1 MMLVKLK
8 FIMFL
13 IFVNFSYFSN
23 LLSSE
28 SLENVLIDAFN
39 YYPDIKKSKFDL
51 KASRA
56 DVSISKTDFLP
67 SIDLT
72 LSQGRKISKSNP
84 DTSSYNYSNLNPSS
98 LDLELSQPLGA
109 TKYLN
114 LKSAKNNFLVSEFK
128 DKSLVQEV
136 LYKATK
142 NYYNFLK
149 ERFLLDVAIKNEKN
163 LIQKF
168 DATEKR
174 FSFKDVTKTDVFQ
187 AKARLAEATSKR
199 LEAENNLEI
208 ARSDFKSVV
217 GRDPK
222 IIWYDTKDNKKITG
236 SNPKDW
242 SKFAKMPKLPNSL
255 DNSLALALKNNP
267 ELNQI
272 KLELE
277 NSKINIK
284 KNGLNF
290 LPEFSITGTY
300 GKSLE
305 STRAINRK
313 ETYEIT
319 ADFTVP
325 IFNKGHNIYNLNK
338 SRNQASSSSN
348 SLKTKEINLIHDVK
362 STWNK
367 IQSLISS
374 IESLKISVESNLVAL
389 DGVSKEAGVGTRT
402 TLNILDAEK
411 ELTEAEANLVNAQF
425 NLIDSSYKLLKS
437 CGLMN
442 LNYLEIK

>member
-1 MMLVKLK
+1 MFIPLNFLLFFLLINFYSISHLK
-8 FIMFL
+8 
-13 IFVNFSYFSN
+13 
-23 LLSSE
+23 SSE
-28 SLENVLIDAFN
+28 TLGSVLVDAYN

-51 KASRA
+51 EASKK
-56 DVSISKTDFLP
+56 DLNISKTDFLP

-72 LSQGRKISKSNP
+72 LSQGKQITKSNP
-84 DTSSYNYSNLNPSS
+84 DTSNYNYTTLNPSS
-98 LDLELSQPLGA
+98 LDLALSQPLGA

-128 DKSLVQEV
+128 NESLIQDI

-149 ERFLLDVAIKNEKN
+149 ERFLLDVAIKNEEN

-168 DATEKR
+168 EATEKR
-174 FSFKDVTKTDVFQ
+174 FSFRDVTKTDVFQ

-208 ARSDFKSVV
+208 AKSDFRSIV
-217 GRDPK
+217 GRDPM
-222 IIWYDTKDNKKITG
+222 INWYDSKNKTKVIG

-242 SKFAKMPKLPNSL
+242 SKFVTMPKLPPTLSN
-255 DNSLALALKNNP
+255 ALEIALKNNP

-277 NSKINIK
+277 NSKINIQ

-290 LPEFSITGTY
+290 LPELSITGTY

-305 STRAINRK
+305 STRSINRK
-313 ETYEIT
+313 ESYEIT
-319 ADFTVP
+319 ADLSVP
-325 IFNKGHNIYNLNK
+325 LFNKGHNIFNLNK
-338 SRNQASSSSN
+338 SRVQAFSTQN
-348 SLKTKEINLIHDVK
+348 SLKTKEISLRHEVK

-374 IESLKISVESNLVAL
+374 IKSLEVSVESNEVAL
-389 DGVSKEAGVGTRT
+389 EGVIKEAGVGTQT
-402 TLNILDAEK
+402 TLNILDAQK
-411 ELTEAEANLVNAQF
+411 ELTEAEANLVNAQY
-425 NLIDSSYKLLKS
+425 NLIESSYKLLQS

-442 LNYLEIK
+442 FNYLQIR